1 MELIAISRRQ
11 QSVAFAILANAGRHA
26 RDERHLKIG
35 FDTIAV
41 TGNQSH

>member
-1 MELIAISRRQ
+1 MELIAISPRQ

-26 RDERHLKIG
+26 RDERHLKVG